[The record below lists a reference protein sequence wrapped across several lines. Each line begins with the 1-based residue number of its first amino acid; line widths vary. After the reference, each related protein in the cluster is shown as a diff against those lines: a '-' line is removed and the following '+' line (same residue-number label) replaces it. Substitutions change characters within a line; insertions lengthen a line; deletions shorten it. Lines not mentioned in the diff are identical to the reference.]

1 MYGIH
6 PLGAGRG
13 THHVGEAHEELRN
26 TILKTNSTFN
36 NNSWRGPEVTS
47 MRSSRPAGSRR
58 APCACRRRE
67 RERREARKSSSRF
80 PVRARPLFRSIYKAA
95 ASEENLEVTCL
106 GEGVY
111 CLGGWAEPTGGQMG
125 RVGKARDLDASTE
138 TAMLVAGIRE
148 SNENVIR
155 RRLACV
161 WLTYQGYLPY
171 NI

>member
-67 RERREARKSSSRF
+67 RERRGEEIIQPISCSRSPF
-80 PVRARPLFRSIYKAA
+80 VPF
-95 ASEENLEVTCL
+95 NF
-106 GEGVY
+106 
-111 CLGGWAEPTGGQMG
+111 
-125 RVGKARDLDASTE
+125 
-138 TAMLVAGIRE
+138 
-148 SNENVIR
+148 
-155 RRLACV
+155 
-161 WLTYQGYLPY
+161 
-171 NI
+171 